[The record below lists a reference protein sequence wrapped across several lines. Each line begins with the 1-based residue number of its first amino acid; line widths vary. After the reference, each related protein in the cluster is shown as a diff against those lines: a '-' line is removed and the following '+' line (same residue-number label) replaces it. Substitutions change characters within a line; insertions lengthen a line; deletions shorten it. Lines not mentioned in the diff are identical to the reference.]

1 MVYILLFN
9 RIKYVLQMANVTEY
23 LSKIQELTQQNLD
36 ILQALND
43 SFFTKQNHLVVNVG
57 ENKYAIPSFLS
68 LESKINSL
76 TENFNN
82 LVHAPESGEA
92 FFHFDGNSRA
102 IEVKPYTY
110 IPNAIELQPVTEF
123 GVDKNNIFKDFL
135 TPKPFINLDVH
146 TIPNDITNVIVKKVI
161 PIHQDLISFYDSL
174 LTTSTSDS
182 TNVIVPS
189 IKYHYKDLYK
199 TLSIYEKDKD
209 YIEYDTVVKMPIRKS
224 LGNGVYVIKEIVNDI
239 VDENLDNYI
248 TLKFRDDLD
257 STLYMNSLKYRLFD
271 ETIEKYLEIGD
282 HLVTHEGNA
291 KMEITEIHVNTNT
304 ITVKVLHGEY
314 LNLVASPTGLNI
326 SDLSKIRFYSDVN
339 FDNDKYINVPLEE
352 DKYIFVAI
360 SPLNDR
366 MNVQSPWGSGLVIN
380 TYNLSSVDGKTKFK
394 NYYDNNVRNIG
405 DILMEIS
412 SIMSNTLMN
421 NTEDDYIEFT
431 SLIPIIYKDDLNVSQ
446 INPHINNSTTIQNIR
461 TLYSSK
467 KDLQSQLDEVQGEI
481 DTINNTLSTIS
492 FDDTTGVRTAY
503 TDQLKSLQSRKNEI
517 SVSITKII
525 NDIAIA
531 ANNSEIPIE
540 NAKYRIRGFYDFER
554 FLNEVNKNS
563 LKNHIKGIRV
573 QYRYKNVDQEQGNAK
588 SFNDKFIFSDWN
600 NMDSFDRQ
608 RISSYNN
615 GYKFEIEQYNGN
627 INEPSFNQIDIPIT
641 QGETVDIRLKL
652 IYDFGYPFIEVSSMW
667 SKITN
672 IEFPNEYL
680 KNIKILDIIS
690 ENNNDIETNRFNN
703 IIDDTG
709 ITKHINDK
717 LMDQDIIYHHNPE
730 NIASG
735 FYTSERR
742 IIPLKDKLVSLDAS
756 ITELFDEI
764 LGSNSEH
771 ISVSISNDENDVD
784 LVPFVVN
791 NISVASYDNFRGEL
805 DSSDLISS
813 GSYSYNTDNGFVTT
827 ILNLTLT
834 NTSNHSIKL
843 YSLFPGSRD
852 VNINDLQNVKY
863 LKSDYCGSTSKQGV
877 YYEYSDIGEDGRP
890 SNILRVQTGNQFI
903 TFRIKDVNDGSTY
916 YQIGDQSK
924 NNSLSLNQDYVK
936 NTNDVSIEGT
946 VAYMYPKIS
955 NKYGLC
961 IDSDNVGSYIL
972 IDGGSSIVIPIIFE
986 YKITGNNGS
995 IHKTMSFDVRPSLYK
1010 DPITYTFRVTAKS
1023 NMTTQDKILMTN
1035 NRKIR
1040 RPYLHAAKML
1050 ESVKLN
1056 TTVK

>member
-1 MVYILLFN
+1 
-9 RIKYVLQMANVTEY
+9 MASVTEY

-110 IPNAIELQPVTEF
+110 TPNAIELQPVTEF

-182 TNVIVPS
+182 TSIIVPS
-189 IKYHYKDLYK
+189 VKYHYKDLYK

-209 YIEYDTVVKMPIRKS
+209 YIEYDTIVKMPIRKS
-224 LGNGVYVIKEIVNDI
+224 LGNGMYVIKEIVSDI

-326 SDLSKIRFYSDVN
+326 SDLSKMRFYSDVN

-366 MNVQSPWGSGLVIN
+366 MNIQSSWGSGLVIN

-394 NYYDNNVRNIG
+394 NYYDNNVKNIG

-421 NTEDDYIEFT
+421 NTENDYIEFT
-431 SLIPIIYKDDLNVSQ
+431 SLVPVIYKDDLSVSQ
-446 INPHINNSTTIQNIR
+446 INTHINNSTTVQNIR

-481 DTINNTLSTIS
+481 DAINNTLSTIS

-540 NAKYRIRGFYDFER
+540 NAKYRIRGFYDFET
-554 FLNEVNKNS
+554 FLDSIGKSS
-563 LKNHIKGIRV
+563 LKDHVKGIRV
-573 QYRYKNVDQEQGNAK
+573 QYRYKNVDQEQGNSK
-588 SFNDKFIFSDWN
+588 SINGKFIFSDWN

-608 RISSYNN
+608 RISSYDD
-615 GYKFEIEQYNGN
+615 GYKFEIEKYNGN

-652 IYDFGYPFIEVSSMW
+652 IYDFGYPFIEISSAW
-667 SKITN
+667 SKIEN
-672 IEFPNEYL
+672 IAFPDEYL

-717 LMDQDIIYHHNPE
+717 LIDQDITYHHNPE

-735 FYTSERR
+735 FYTQERR

-771 ISVSISNDENDVD
+771 ISVSISNNENDID
-784 LVPFVVN
+784 LIPYVVN
-791 NISVASYDNFRGEL
+791 NMYVASYDNFIG
-805 DSSDLISS
+805 DSSQNEMDDLISS
-813 GSYSYNTDNGFVTT
+813 GSYSYNTVTGLVTT

-834 NTSNHSIKL
+834 NTSNHSVKL

-852 VNINDLQNVKY
+852 TNISDLRNVKY
-863 LKSDYCGSTSKQGV
+863 NKSEYCDENDPNLGV
-877 YYEYSDIGEDGRP
+877 YYEYPSIGESEGS
-890 SNILRVQTGNQFI
+890 SNNLRIQTGNQFI
-903 TFRIKDVNDGSTY
+903 TFRIKDVNDATPYYGTGNQST
-916 YQIGDQSK
+916 S
-924 NNSLSLNQDYVK
+924 NLLSLESDYIKNQQTGVI
-936 NTNDVSIEGT
+936 SRT

-986 YKITGNNGS
+986 YKITGNDS
-995 IHKTMSFDVRPSLYK
+995 IHKIMSFDIRPSLYK
-1010 DPITYTFRVTAKS
+1010 DPITYTFRVIAKS
-1023 NMTTQDKILMTN
+1023 KMTTQDKILITN
-1035 NRKIR
+1035 NKKIR
-1040 RPYLHAAKML
+1040 RPYLRAAKML
-1050 ESVKLN
+1050 ESIKLN